1 MRSCPRGPGLVV
13 CGGPWRSRACAFS
26 LHLDLG
32 QGALKVPKEADEGG
46 RATSGS
52 ARKGKRQ
59 HSSPQNTLLDCSLCG
74 KVFSSASSLSKHYL
88 THSQERKHVCKI
100 CSKAFKRQDHLC
112 VGAGS
117 GRLPRGLGA
126 RLGLSTPTISPHPPC
141 RGPQGCAACAHMQC
155 RGRWRAW
162 ASAPLPS
169 ACTRPVEASRGVQ
182 PVLACS
188 VGAGGVPGPQHPSH
202 QPAPALS
209 RPPGVCNLC
218 SDADWFP

>member
-1 MRSCPRGPGLVV
+1 MG
-13 CGGPWRSRACAFS
+13 CGGPWRSRAGAFS

-32 QGALKVPKEADEGG
+32 LGALKVPKEAEEGG

-112 VGAGS
+112 VGAGP
-117 GRLPRGLGA
+117 GRLLG
-126 RLGLSTPTISPHPPC
+126 GW
-141 RGPQGCAACAHMQC
+141 G
-155 RGRWRAW
+155 RAW

-169 ACTRPVEASRGVQ
+169 AHTPPCGGPQGCAACAQAQTGLELPGFLGPDPHGPSPQIHSREESAAALGRQ
-182 PVLACS
+182 DPGGLKTHPRGSFVLEGIGLTLCRKIWSRCLKRTDLCS
-188 VGAGGVPGPQHPSH
+188 VRDMHRDKR
-202 QPAPALS
+202 L
-209 RPPGVCNLC
+209 
-218 SDADWFP
+218 

>member
-1 MRSCPRGPGLVV
+1 MRSCPQGPGLVG
-13 CGGPWRSRACAFS
+13 CGGPWRSRAGAFS

-32 QGALKVPKEADEGG
+32 LGTLKVPKEAEEGG

-117 GRLPRGLGA
+117 GCLLRGLGA
-126 RLGLSTPTISPHPPC
+126 RLGLSTPPISPH
-141 RGPQGCAACAHMQC
+141 
-155 RGRWRAW
+155 
-162 ASAPLPS
+162 
-169 ACTRPVEASRGVQ
+169 
-182 PVLACS
+182 
-188 VGAGGVPGPQHPSH
+188 
-202 QPAPALS
+202 PALS

-218 SDADWFP
+218 SDADWS

>member
-1 MRSCPRGPGLVV
+1 MG
-13 CGGPWRSRACAFS
+13 CGGPRKSRTCAFFF
-26 LHLDLG
+26 HLDLG
-32 QGALKVPKEADEGG
+32 LGALKVPKEADEGV

-117 GRLPRGLGA
+117 GHPLGGLGTC
-126 RLGLSTPTISPHPPC
+126 LGL
-141 RGPQGCAACAHMQC
+141 
-155 RGRWRAW
+155 
-162 ASAPLPS
+162 
-169 ACTRPVEASRGVQ
+169 
-182 PVLACS
+182 
-188 VGAGGVPGPQHPSH
+188 
-202 QPAPALS
+202 
-209 RPPGVCNLC
+209 
-218 SDADWFP
+218 